1 MHNPDANGKTGIQDK
16 ADLALHLWEGLVREL
31 VERQIID
38 ANALDRILAGV
49 SPPDGGDI
57 GRLRDEMGARLAQA
71 LPTPLQ
77 LADRDGVRDTED

>member
-1 MHNPDANGKTGIQDK
+1 MRNPDANGKTGIQDK
-16 ADLALHLWEGLVREL
+16 AELALHLWEGLVREL
-31 VERQIID
+31 VKRQIID
-38 ANALDRILAGV
+38 ANALNRILAGV

-57 GRLRDEMGARLAQA
+57 GRLRDDIGARLTQA